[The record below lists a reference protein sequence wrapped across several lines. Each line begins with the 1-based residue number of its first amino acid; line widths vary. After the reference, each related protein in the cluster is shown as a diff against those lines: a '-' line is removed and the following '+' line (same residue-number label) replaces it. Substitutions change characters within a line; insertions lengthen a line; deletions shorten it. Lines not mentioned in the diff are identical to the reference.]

1 MRGDDYRSIMAGGG
15 PPAKHA
21 TIDDC
26 GARHVRREG
35 ARGARSWKVSS
46 FSVYTLKKFPAWV
59 LLSYWRSPYTL
70 KTTTLQP
77 T

>member
-35 ARGARSWKVSS
+35 ARGARS
-46 FSVYTLKKFPAWV
+46 
-59 LLSYWRSPYTL
+59 
-70 KTTTLQP
+70 
-77 T
+77 